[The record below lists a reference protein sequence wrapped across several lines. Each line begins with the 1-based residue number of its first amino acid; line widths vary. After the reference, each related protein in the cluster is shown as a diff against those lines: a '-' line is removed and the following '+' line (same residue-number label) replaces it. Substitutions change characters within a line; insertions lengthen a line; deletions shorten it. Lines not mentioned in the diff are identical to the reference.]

1 MRLHRDRSPRKE
13 PQQPEAVS
21 TEVQSGG
28 GVKVLQP
35 VLRTPAT
42 LTRRFGS
49 CAAGGT
55 EVKPLSLQRR
65 GPWGKT
71 DTFFVDRQAGG
82 REHEA

>member
-1 MRLHRDRSPRKE
+1 M
-13 PQQPEAVS
+13 
-21 TEVQSGG
+21 
-28 GVKVLQP
+28 LQP
-35 VLRTPAT
+35 VLRPVT